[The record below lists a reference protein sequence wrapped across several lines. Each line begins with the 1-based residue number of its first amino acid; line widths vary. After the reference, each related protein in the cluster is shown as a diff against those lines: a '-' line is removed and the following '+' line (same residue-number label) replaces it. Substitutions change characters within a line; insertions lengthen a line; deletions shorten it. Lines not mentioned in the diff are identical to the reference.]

1 MPNFAD
7 IQAEIAAM
15 LDIPDEE
22 LTDEQRS
29 GHGRLPG

>member
-1 MPNFAD
+1 MIAHSEEDDMPNFAD

-22 LTDEQRS
+22 LTDE
-29 GHGRLPG
+29 